1 MVLGLVIVLV
11 VKRLAGREYHVENF
25 IDTLIQ
31 KFLGYHAV
39 THGLR
44 HIAVGVAAGVRHFEI
59 VSGNKRLDPVV
70 VAAPVGDDHAVIAPL
85 AAENVLQKVGVFVG
99 VLAV

>member
-1 MVLGLVIVLV
+1 MMLGLVIMLV

-25 IDTLIQ
+25 IDTLVQ
-31 KFLGYHAV
+31 KLLGYHAV

-44 HIAVGVAAGVRHFEI
+44 HIAVGVAAGVRHFEV

-85 AAENVLQKVGVFVG
+85 AVENVLQKVGVFVG